1 MKKQKSIDLLHQSK
15 TKTAETNI
23 SSPSKPGNKYYKNYS
38 RNIKKPSQEKKRK
51 VFSHNSFNDEELT
64 NIHNNEI
71 NLTCQNIKKN
81 STNNNKREKSR
92 NSKLTPANYIKPL
105 FYILNNQIKPIYKQF
120 KGYRNEKYFINFNYN
135 LFPSFKN
142 GDINMIKTMSNNDN
156 NLYLN
161 YTKNSLNNK
170 NIKKK
175 MQNRSFD
182 DNLKHNKFISD
193 FNNSQE
199 DKDIINTKAKLLQAY
214 FRSFISRYKFFN
226 ELKNNKDKNIKYSE
240 IFLKLMNN
248 FFEKLNSIKKDFN
261 KLKKKFINA
270 KLIEYKN
277 ISFTIKRKHNKNR
290 KTLTNNNIYLIK
302 QQKESLEKEKEQFM
316 KEKKLNELKIRELTE
331 ENNKLKKKNS
341 LIEKYKLNIDT
352 LKEENEN
359 LKLKINELEEKNKE
373 SKILEIKY
381 KNLQEQNDSL
391 YQENLGLNKQI
402 EEKIN
407 NLIEINKKN
416 QEKIKLYEKTMLNQ
430 ESVINENKTLND
442 LNNDYKNR
450 MKQLLEENS
459 TYKEKLKNNDTKIN
473 NEKQEEKIKKENA
486 KLISENKAI
495 NQKNEELQIQLDE
508 IKKKLKKIEKANK
521 FANKFINDNS
531 SNPSAEKSHTST
543 PYEKNEDIENQNT
556 NSNHELYI
564 KHVRERKNLTDE
576 EIKKQSKLENLL
588 KRRITDIK
596 DDLHK
601 CFMRFYY
608 NGIFVQQQKRNKMKE
623 PITKVVKSKR
633 FSALISKFSGGL
645 NNQDEI
651 VDNKNNKRRQTKSFD
666 DKICNNLKDKN
677 NFEEDKKQE

>member
-51 VFSHNSFNDEELT
+51 VFSHDSFNDEELT

-161 YTKNSLNNK
+161 YTKNSINNK

-199 DKDIINTKAKLLQAY
+199 DKDITNTKAKLLQAY

-240 IFLKLMNN
+240 IVLKLMNN
-248 FFEKLNSIKKDFN
+248 FFEKLNAIKNDFS
-261 KLKKKFINA
+261 KLKKNILND

-277 ISFTIKRKHNKNR
+277 ISFTIKRKNNKNR
-290 KTLTNNNIYLIK
+290 KTLTNNNLYLIK
-302 QQKESLEKEKEQFM
+302 QQKEALEKEKEQFI

-341 LIEKYKLNIDT
+341 LTEKYKLNSDK
-352 LKEENEN
+352 LKEENDN
-359 LKLKINELEEKNKE
+359 LKLKINELEERNKE
-373 SKILEIKY
+373 CNILEIKY
-381 KNLQEQNDSL
+381 KNLQEQNEAL

-459 TYKEKLKNNDTKIN
+459 TFKEKLKNNETKIN
-473 NEKQEEKIKKENA
+473 NEKQEEKMKKENA
-486 KLISENKAI
+486 KLISENKVI
-495 NQKNEELQIQLDE
+495 NKKNEELQIQLDE

-543 PYEKNEDIENQNT
+543 PYEKNDELENQNT
-556 NSNHELYI
+556 NSNHELYLNR
-564 KHVRERKNLTDE
+564 VRERKNLTDE
-576 EIKKQSKLENLL
+576 EIKKQSKLQNLL
-588 KRRITDIK
+588 KRRISDIK

-645 NNQDEI
+645 NNKDEI
-651 VDNKNNKRRQTKSFD
+651 VDNKNNKRRQTKSYD
-666 DKICNNLKDKN
+666 DKMSNNLEDKN
-677 NFEEDKKQE
+677 NFEEDKKDE

>member
-240 IFLKLMNN
+240 IVLKLMNN
-248 FFEKLNSIKKDFN
+248 FFEKLNAIKKDFN
-261 KLKKKFINA
+261 KLKKNILND

-277 ISFTIKRKHNKNR
+277 ISFTIKRKNNKNR
-290 KTLTNNNIYLIK
+290 KTLTNNNLYLIK
-302 QQKESLEKEKEQFM
+302 QQKEALEKEKEQFI
-316 KEKKLNELKIRELTE
+316 KEELTE

-341 LIEKYKLNIDT
+341 LTEKYKLNSDK
-352 LKEENEN
+352 LKEENDN
-359 LKLKINELEEKNKE
+359 LKLKINELEERNKE
-373 SKILEIKY
+373 CNILEIKY
-381 KNLQEQNDSL
+381 KNLQEQNESL

-416 QEKIKLYEKTMLNQ
+416 QEKIKLYEKTMLDQ

-459 TYKEKLKNNDTKIN
+459 TFKEKLKNNETKIN

-486 KLISENKAI
+486 KLISENKVI
-495 NQKNEELQIQLDE
+495 NKKNEELQIQLDE

-543 PYEKNEDIENQNT
+543 PYEKNDELENQNT
-556 NSNHELYI
+556 NSNHELYL
-564 KHVRERKNLTDE
+564 KRVRERKNLTDE
-576 EIKKQSKLENLL
+576 EIKKQSKLHNLL
-588 KRRITDIK
+588 KRRISDIK

-645 NNQDEI
+645 NNKDEI
-651 VDNKNNKRRQTKSFD
+651 VDNKNNKRRQTKSYD
-666 DKICNNLKDKN
+666 DKMSNDLKDKN
-677 NFEEDKKQE
+677 NFEEDKKDE

>member
-1 MKKQKSIDLLHQSK
+1 MKQSKSIDLAHQSK
-15 TKTAETNI
+15 SKTAETNLI
-23 SSPSKPGNKYYKNYS
+23 SPSNQTNKYSKNYS
-38 RNIKKPSQEKKRK
+38 RNIKKSSQDKKRK
-51 VFSHNSFNDEELT
+51 VFSHDSFNDEELT
-64 NIHNNEI
+64 NLHNNEI
-71 NLTCQNIKKN
+71 NLTCQNLKKN
-81 STNNNKREKSR
+81 NNNSKKREKSR
-92 NSKLTPANYIKPL
+92 NSKLAPANYIKPL

-142 GDINMIKTMSNNDN
+142 GEINMLKTMSNNN
-156 NLYLN
+156 NDLYFN
-161 YTKNSLNNK
+161 YTKNLMSNK
-170 NIKKK
+170 NNKKK

-182 DNLKHNKFISD
+182 DNLKNNKFMTE
-193 FNNSQE
+193 FNNNQE

-226 ELKNNKDKNIKYSE
+226 EIKNNNDKDIKYSE
-240 IFLKLMNN
+240 IVITLMNN
-248 FFEKLNSIKKDFN
+248 FFEKLNSIKKEFN
-261 KLKKKFINA
+261 KLKKNIIND
-270 KLIEYKN
+270 KLTEYKN
-277 ISFTIKRKHNKNR
+277 ISFTIKRKINKNR
-290 KTLTNNNIYLIK
+290 KTLTNNNLYLIK
-302 QQKESLEKEKEQFM
+302 QQKEALEKEKEQFI

-331 ENNKLKKKNS
+331 ENHKLKKKNS
-341 LIEKYKLNIDT
+341 LTEKYRLNNDK
-352 LKEENEN
+352 LKEENDN
-359 LKLKINELEEKNKE
+359 LKLKLNELEERNKE
-373 SKILEIKY
+373 CNILEIKY
-381 KNLQEQNDSL
+381 KNLQEQNEAL

-416 QEKIKLYEKTMLNQ
+416 QEKIKLYEKTMLDQ

-450 MKQLLEENS
+450 MKQLLEENNS
-459 TYKEKLKNNDTKIN
+459 FKEKLKNNEAKIN

-531 SNPSAEKSHTST
+531 SNISAEKSHTST
-543 PYEKNEDIENQNT
+543 PYEKNDDIDNENI
-556 NSNHELYI
+556 NSNHELYL
-564 KHVRERKNLTDE
+564 KRVRDRKYLTDE
-576 EIKKQSKLENLL
+576 EIKKQSKLQNLF
-588 KRRITDIK
+588 KRRITEIK

-645 NNQDEI
+645 KNNDEI
-651 VDNKNNKRRQTKSFD
+651 TDNKNKRRQTKSYD
-666 DKICNNLKDKN
+666 DKMNNNLKDKS
-677 NFEEDKKQE
+677 NFEEDKKEE